1 MCSQNIANL
10 CNLNAS
16 DDIIHFC
23 QALPVLASY
32 SEKWSAS
39 TEGCGLGLPSSLN
52 EAQLVKQNITHLK
65 EDILLAKKALNLP
78 LLEPLTKERLRNLTS
93 ISMGSLL
100 ASLHVSTSHSIFAAV
115 NPVPTK
121 SATVLSGT
129 PVATTTSKTAFNPSG
144 NSTTTTPMTGSNR
157 EEEWESGA
165 ITVIETAVEIYQT
178 IATFIQ
184 RSPRSERLFYDN
196 FLYLASWLL
205 FSGLQSQ
212 MTCTSQ
218 VIKCN
223 FSF

>member
-1 MCSQNIANL
+1 VCSQNIANL

-93 ISMGSLL
+93 IAMGSLL

-129 PVATTTSKTAFNPSG
+129 PVAT
-144 NSTTTTPMTGSNR
+144 
-157 EEEWESGA
+157 
-165 ITVIETAVEIYQT
+165 YQT

-218 VIKCN
+218 VINLTFLFRNINILLLYFYFNRRDRRKEPKKIRAN
-223 FSF
+223 HRVNTKKRLEST